1 VLKESLF
8 FLAESVTVFHWGKAS
23 DRFGRKPILLLGPLG
38 LTFMML
44 GFGLSS
50 DFWMLV
56 VFRCLQ
62 GVFNGNIGKPFDLVR
77 HVP

>member
-1 VLKESLF
+1 MLKESLF
-8 FLAESVTVFHWGKAS
+8 FLAESATVFHWGRAS

-38 LTFMML
+38 LSFMTL
-44 GFGLSS
+44 AFGLSS
-50 DFWMLV
+50 NFWMLV

-62 GVFNGNIGKPFDLVR
+62 GMFNGNIGKSSDLVR